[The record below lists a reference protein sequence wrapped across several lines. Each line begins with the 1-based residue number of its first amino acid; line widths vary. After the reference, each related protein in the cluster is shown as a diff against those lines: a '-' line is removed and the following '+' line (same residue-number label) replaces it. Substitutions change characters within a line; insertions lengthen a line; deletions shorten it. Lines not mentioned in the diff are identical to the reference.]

1 MIPVWE
7 DEGALLLGVRR
18 AGFWLGPLGVVAAS
32 RSVAG
37 EVSHTSARDTER
49 GSGLGESL
57 LGVVAGSAG
66 EVSRVRGL
74 DTGRRKKHSC
84 S

>member
-1 MIPVWE
+1 MIPIWE

-32 RSVAG
+32 RSV
-37 EVSHTSARDTER
+37 T
-49 GSGLGESL
+49 
-57 LGVVAGSAG
+57 VAGGAG

-84 S
+84 SE